1 MRKLVLYGTV
11 LLLLVGCGGQDSGN
25 GASVSSLEETLS
37 ANTAWPQ
44 EVVGVLDIVES
55 GGYDDSKY
63 PSWAVGSLLTD
74 DDDEG
79 LSISIGEGVVSR
91 ARIDIDSGKQV
102 KVWLEAPKSEYG
114 VETFL
119 ISRIESQ

>member
-44 EVVGVLDIVES
+44 EVVGVLDIVEA
-55 GGYDDSKY
+55 GGYGDSEY

-79 LSISIGEGVVSR
+79 ISISIGEGVVSR
-91 ARIDIDSGKQV
+91 AKIDIDSGKTV
-102 KVWLEAPKSEYG
+102 RVWLQAPKLEYG
-114 VETFL
+114 IEFYPV
-119 ISRIESQ
+119 SRIQSQ